1 MTELEKIQAYID
13 RPYERLVQFLGYAGY
28 KQVGVG
34 QRDRKH
40 KLNKVTFVSHGKSH
54 CKVTV
59 WHMWSDA
66 DEYGVCRPTLVTDVD
81 VRDLEPRENPNVCI
95 AR

>member
-1 MTELEKIQAYID
+1 MTESEKILSYID
-13 RPYERLVQFLGYAGY
+13 RPYDNLVLFLTRAGY

-34 QRDRKH
+34 QRDRQH
-40 KLNKVTFVSHGKSH
+40 NLNKVTFVSHGNSH

-59 WHMWSDA
+59 WHMWGDA
-66 DEYGVCRPTLVTDVD
+66 DQYGICKPTLVTDVD
-81 VRDLEPRENPNVCI
+81 IRDLEPREDHVCI

>member
-1 MTELEKIQAYID
+1 MTEIEKILAYID
-13 RPYERLVQFLGYAGY
+13 RPYDKLVSFLTYAGY

-34 QRDRKH
+34 QRDRTH
-40 KLNKVTFVSHGKSH
+40 NLNKVTFVSHGASH

-59 WHMWSDA
+59 WHMWGDA
-66 DEYGVCRPTLVTDVD
+66 DRYGVSKPTLVTDVD
-81 VRDLEPRENPNVCI
+81 VRDLEPREDNVCI